1 MKLLLVNPN
10 TTTSMTTKMASAARA
25 VLAPGTTLTAV
36 TAAHGPPSIEGY
48 YDEVFSVPAT
58 LEAIAEHGDARG
70 IVIGCFDDTGVDAAR
85 CMTDA
90 PVVGICQAAM
100 QAAAVL
106 AGSFSVVT
114 TLGRSVP
121 ALTHLAHRYGYERH
135 CRRVWAAEVPVLD
148 LEDPGS
154 EAGVRIRECVR
165 TALREDASEAIVLGC
180 GGMAD
185 LAGQLSTEFG
195 VPVVEGVTAAVKLV
209 EGLASIGLHTSHRGG
224 YARPGRKTYSG
235 PFAPRSPR

>member
-10 TTTSMTTKMASAARA
+10 TTASMTAKMAAAARA

-36 TAAHGPPSIEGY
+36 TAAHGPASIEGY
-48 YDEVFSVPAT
+48 YDEVFCVPAT
-58 LEAIAEHGDARG
+58 LEAIAGHDDAAG

-85 CMTDA
+85 CMVDV

-100 QAAAVL
+100 QAATVL

-114 TLGRSVP
+114 TLSRSVP
-121 ALTHLAHRYGYERH
+121 ALTHLAHRYGHERH

-148 LEDPGS
+148 LEEPGGD
-154 EAGVRIRECVR
+154 AGARIRECVR
-165 TALREDASEAIVLGC
+165 TALAEDASEAIVLGC

-185 LAGQLSTEFG
+185 LAGELSVEFG
-195 VPVVEGVTAAVKLV
+195 VPVVEGVTTAVKLV
-209 EGLASIGLHTSHRGG
+209 EGLARIGLRTSSRGG
-224 YARPGRKTYSG
+224 YARPARKTYSG
-235 PFAPRSPR
+235 PFAPQSPR